1 MGTPPATPVPVEWT
15 SGPPHVSPRTTLCD
29 LIAAQAA
36 RSPDAPAVRQW
47 DALLTYRDLISSAT
61 ALAARL
67 RALGVGPE
75 VRVGLCLRR
84 TPLMPVAALGV
95 MLAGGAYVPLDPG
108 HPRRRLQEVIED
120 AAIGVVVADE
130 DGRGLLRE
138 CGRTLVVPEIV
149 SSPAGSSPG
158 PSPAEPSPGPSSA
171 GLSPAGPLP
180 SEPIL
185 TGRLPAGSSSG
196 APGSGVSV
204 SDGVPV
210 FGDARPGDAAY
221 VLYTSGS
228 TGRPKGVV
236 VDHASAVAFVTA
248 AVARFGLDASC
259 RSIAFSALGFD
270 VSVLDMFAPLTAGG
284 CVQLVPDGDR
294 VDPGR
299 LQRFLE
305 EHEVTWGFVP
315 PALLPLV
322 DPARLP
328 CLRDLV
334 TAGEPPGPEQVARW
348 SAYAR
353 FHNWYGPTET
363 TVCVVGAELSG
374 VWDRPLPIGRPLA
387 GCRAHVLDEG
397 MRECPVGVP
406 GELHI
411 GGPQVSRGYLGRPGL
426 TAERFVPDP
435 FSAEPGARLYRTGDR
450 VAWQEDGRIA
460 FMGRLDRQVK
470 VQGQRVEIGEV
481 ESVVRAHPGVL
492 QAVVDAPG
500 ELVAY
505 VAPLDA
511 PDLVALRE
519 HCASRLPPY
528 MVPTR
533 VVRVAA
539 LPLNASGKVDLGALR
554 AAYGPVAAGSG
565 AAAGFADGTAGSS
578 GAPGPAGGTR
588 SSRPARSAGQAG
600 SAGDAASAGD
610 GGLAAIWSRVLQ
622 ALPPEADD
630 DFFAVG
636 GHSLRAMRLVAAV
649 RAELGREISVEDV
662 HSARVYGALAAR
674 VAGAPRVGG
683 SGRGGGRA
691 EDGALPE
698 GEDVRD
704 GVPGASGAAVGPV
717 PPAGAAGSDA
727 EPVLSA
733 AQRRMWF
740 VERLAP
746 DTPAHNIAM
755 AERVRGPLDA
765 GALGRALGAVVARHE
780 ALRWRVP
787 AEDGVPRVS
796 VAPAGPV
803 PLPVEDLSALA
814 ADAREAA
821 LARVLDREARER
833 FDLAAGPLLR
843 ARLVRLAADEHVV
856 AVTVHH
862 IVFDGWS
869 QDVFFRDLGVAYRGG
884 ALEPVGVSF
893 GDYVRWA
900 RERDGGASRAGLP
913 AAGASVA
920 GASVAGASG
929 DGASDGGTSGGG
941 VPAGGAS
948 GETLEWWRAHLEGAP
963 TVVDL
968 PRDAPRPPVQTFRGA
983 VRRAGL
989 DGELGGRVRRLAAEL
1004 GVTPYPVLLAAFG
1017 ELVARLTGER
1027 DLLVGTP
1034 YADRGRAAFAELVGM
1049 CVRMLPLRLRQDGD
1063 ASFAESVLR
1072 CRDELAEVVAQGD
1085 VPLERVVEALRV
1097 PRDLGRNPVTQV
1109 LFNMYDFAGAKLDL
1123 PGCTAEPLAAGLPGS
1138 LFDLTLYVAAEP
1150 GPGPGSEVDSGPEPG
1165 PRPGSA
1171 GGYALQLVYNPD
1183 LFSAARMEALL
1194 AGYASLLA
1202 DLLARPDDPVRLAR
1216 MTEGPGSAG
1225 GRKHT
1230 GPVGSTAEEHA
1241 GPVGSTAEER
1251 PEDPKDPEDPEDVE
1265 PVGSGPLPVWDGPGL
1280 SESLRADA
1288 VAEGSGRVLDGAA
1301 LASLRDRVAGAV
1313 RGAGV
1318 EPGRAVAVLAS
1329 RVPELPGVLLGV
1341 LASGARWV
1349 VLDPAYP
1356 VAVLARQ
1363 AEAAGAVAVLRC
1375 PGAPD
1380 SADLPMPAGLREIT
1394 PSGGWE
1400 TVPPGGR
1407 ETVLP
1412 EAREV
1417 TPSDAA
1423 EAVPAG
1429 SRESVPSDAEEA
1441 ASSGSRESVPSDGWG
1456 VVSSG
1461 AGAPGAGPGRGPVRG
1476 YLSLTSGTT
1485 GEPKPVVTGEGPLAH
1500 FAHWY
1505 VETFGVSPAD
1515 RFALLSGLAHDP
1527 ALRDLFVPL
1536 VAGARL
1542 CVPEAATVRDPL
1554 RLVEWLRERRVTVL
1568 HLTPQLA
1575 RMLCG
1580 TGGVLPEVRLVATG
1594 GDRLTFADAVRLR
1607 RLAPAARVVAFYGTT
1622 ETPQAHAW
1630 YEVPPGAAESAE
1642 PVPAGRGVEGSELLV
1657 LAGHGGRA
1665 GVGELGEVVVRSANL
1680 SDGYLDAEL
1689 TRARFTA
1696 EGFRTGDLGRLNPDG
1711 TVTLAGRRDDQVKV
1725 RGFRVEPGEVEAALA
1740 AHPAVRSA
1748 AVVAVAGAGGGRGA
1762 VLYGYAVPVRP
1773 GVSSAR
1779 LLEHLRGVLPEYAV
1793 PAGVEVVA
1801 ALPLTPNG
1809 KVDRAALRLRAPG
1822 PAAMSAG
1829 RGHAPGGGPG
1839 GGPAGVAGP
1848 DPAAMSA
1855 GRGHGPAGGPGDGP
1869 AGGPG
1874 GGPARVPGRGAGG
1887 GPGGEPS
1894 GPTERAVAEVWRAVL
1909 GVPRV
1914 RATDNFF
1921 EIGGHSLA
1929 IAAVQARLA
1938 GVLGREVPVVD
1949 LFRHPTVRALAAH
1962 LDGGADSPGLDR
1974 AARRLAVRRDR
1985 MRGRARRPD

>member
-1 MGTPPATPVPVEWT
+1 MLEAMREDPSSASLPGTRHVSSPAETPAGTSAGAPPATPVPVEWT

-29 LIAAQAA
+29 LVAAQAA
-36 RSPDAPAVRQW
+36 RSPGAPAVRQW
-47 DALLTYRDLISSAT
+47 DALLTYRDLLSSAA

-67 RALGVGPE
+67 RTLGVGPE

-120 AAIGVVVADE
+120 AAIGVVVADD
-130 DGRGLLRE
+130 DGRALLRG
-138 CGRTLVVPEIV
+138 CGRTLVAPDIV
-149 SSPAGSSPG
+149 A
-158 PSPAEPSPGPSSA
+158 SPAEPSPA
-171 GLSPAGPLP
+171 GLPVVDRDP
-180 SEPIL
+180 
-185 TGRLPAGSSSG
+185 
-196 APGSGVSV
+196 VS
-204 SDGVPV
+204 
-210 FGDARPGDAAY
+210 GDARPGDAAY

-284 CVQLVPDGDR
+284 CVQLVPDEDR

-387 GCRAHVLDEG
+387 GCRAHVLDEE

-519 HCASRLPPY
+519 HCALRLPPY

-554 AAYGPVAAGSG
+554 AAHGPVSAGSG
-565 AAAGFADGTAGSS
+565 
-578 GAPGPAGGTR
+578 R
-588 SSRPARSAGQAG
+588 
-600 SAGDAASAGD
+600 D

-622 ALPPEADD
+622 APPPEADD
-630 DFFAVG
+630 DFLAAG

-674 VAGAPRVGG
+674 VAGAPRVP
-683 SGRGGGRA
+683 A
-691 EDGALPE
+691 A
-698 GEDVRD
+698 
-704 GVPGASGAAVGPV
+704 GAAVGPM
-717 PPAGAAGSDA
+717 
-727 EPVLSA
+727 LSA

-765 GALGRALGAVVARHE
+765 GALERALGAVTARHE

-803 PLPVEDLSALA
+803 PLPVEDLSGLA

-900 RERDGGASRAGLP
+900 RARDGGASGAGLL
-913 AAGASVA
+913 
-920 GASVAGASG
+920 
-929 DGASDGGTSGGG
+929 
-941 VPAGGAS
+941 AGGAS
-948 GETLEWWRAHLEGAP
+948 GSGDSERDASGSGASGSDASGSGASAGGAAGGGLEWWRAHLEGAP
-963 TVVDL
+963 TVLDL

-989 DGELGGRVRRLAAEL
+989 DGGLGGRVRRLAAEL

-1034 YADRGRAAFAELVGM
+1034 YADRGHAAFAELVGM

-1072 CRDELAEVVAQGD
+1072 CRDELAEVVARGD

-1109 LFNMYDFAGAKLDL
+1109 LFNMYDFAEAKLDL

-1138 LFDLTLYVAAEP
+1138 LFDLTLYVAEE
-1150 GPGPGSEVDSGPEPG
+1150 PGPGSEAGPG
-1165 PRPGSA
+1165 PKSA

-1194 AGYASLLA
+1194 EGYAFLLR
-1202 DLLARPDDPVRLAR
+1202 DLLARPDRPVRMAR
-1216 MTEGPGSAG
+1216 TTEDSA
-1225 GRKHT
+1225 
-1230 GPVGSTAEEHA
+1230 
-1241 GPVGSTAEER
+1241 
-1251 PEDPKDPEDPEDVE
+1251 DPADGE
-1265 PVGSGPLPVWDGPGL
+1265 PVGSGSPPVWDGPGL
-1280 SESLRADA
+1280 PESLRADA
-1288 VAEGSGRVLDGAA
+1288 VVEGSGRVLDGAA
-1301 LASLRDRVAGAV
+1301 LVSLRDRVAGAV
-1313 RGAGV
+1313 REAGV
-1318 EPGRAVAVLAS
+1318 KPRRAVAVLAS

-1341 LASGARWV
+1341 LVSGARWV

-1363 AEAAGAVAVLRC
+1363 VEAAGAVAVLRC
-1375 PGAPD
+1375 PGVPD
-1380 SADLPMPAGLREIT
+1380 DADLPMPAGLREI
-1394 PSGGWE
+1394 
-1400 TVPPGGR
+1400 VPPAGWAAVSPEGDVP
-1407 ETVLP
+1407 ETDVP
-1412 EAREV
+1412 EAE
-1417 TPSDAA
+1417 P
-1423 EAVPAG
+1423 
-1429 SRESVPSDAEEA
+1429 
-1441 ASSGSRESVPSDGWG
+1441 
-1456 VVSSG
+1456 
-1461 AGAPGAGPGRGPVRG
+1461 GPVRG

-1485 GEPKPVVTGEGPLAH
+1485 GEPKPVVTGERPLAH

-1505 VETFGVSPAD
+1505 VGTFAVSPAD

-1554 RLVEWLRERRVTVL
+1554 RLAGWLRERRVTVL

-1580 TGGVLPEVRLVATG
+1580 TGAVLPDVRLVATG

-1607 RLAPAARVVAFYGTT
+1607 RLAPSARVVAFYGTT

-1630 YEVPPGAAESAE
+1630 YEVPPGAVESAE

-1680 SDGYLDAEL
+1680 ADGYLDPEL

-1748 AVVAVAGAGGGRGA
+1748 AVVAVGGGGGGSGSGGGREA

-1779 LLEHLRGVLPEYAV
+1779 LLEHLWGVLPEHAV
-1793 PAGVEVVA
+1793 PAGVEVLA

-1809 KVDRAALRLRAPG
+1809 KVDRAALRLRVPG
-1822 PAAMSAG
+1822 PAAVSAG
-1829 RGHAPGGGPG
+1829 RGHQ
-1839 GGPAGVAGP
+1839 
-1848 DPAAMSA
+1848 
-1855 GRGHGPAGGPGDGP
+1855 RGHGAAGGPGGP

-1874 GGPARVPGRGAGG
+1874 GGPAAGAGGLGGPGGSGGSQGPVGGSGGGPAGVVGRGAAGGPGRGAGG
-1887 GPGGEPS
+1887 GPGAEPS

-1929 IAAVQARLA
+1929 IAAVQVRLA

-1962 LDGGADSPGLDR
+1962 LDGGGDSPGLDR